1 MIDWPSYNRSLV
13 RRGEILFSYDFLDTW
28 DSELEAM
35 NKNKMGKPFLFP
47 DSFILAIG
55 YIRYSFQLPYR
66 QTQGIIDA
74 TGKNLDSKSPS
85 YGHICKRINKLNVE
99 IRGAGEGGMGG
110 DKTTDDDDDYIMISI
125 DSSGAKIT
133 NRGQWM
139 DKKWKVQNRKGYLK
153 IHIAVNIKTK
163 EIIALEITDE
173 KVHDGR
179 MLKKLVNQVLDGS
192 STTTTT
198 TISDTKS
205 NIKLIKIK
213 SVSADGAYDY
223 NGNFQYL
230 QEKGIT
236 PGIKVRSNSIVSER
250 NNKLRNKEVYLQSK
264 DLLKWKK
271 KRKYG
276 HRWIAE
282 TAFSTLKRTFG
293 EYVSATRFQNMVQEM
308 MIKVSLYNLFRR
320 I

>member
-13 RRGEILFSYDFLDTW
+13 RRGEILFSYDYLDTW
-28 DSELEAM
+28 DSELEVM
-35 NKNKMGKPFLFP
+35 NQNKMGKPFLFP
-47 DSFILAIG
+47 DSFIRAIG
-55 YIRYSFQLPYR
+55 YIRYAFQLPYR

-74 TGKNLDSKSPS
+74 TGKNLHSKSPS

-99 IRGAGEGGMGG
+99 IRGAGG
-110 DKTTDDDDDYIMISI
+110 DKTANDDDYIMMSI
-125 DSSGAKIT
+125 DSSGTKIT

-163 EIIALEITDE
+163 EILALEVTDE
-173 KVHDGR
+173 KVHHGR
-179 MLKKLVNQVLDGS
+179 MLKKLVNQVMEGS
-192 STTTTT
+192 LTT

-205 NIKLIKIK
+205 DKKLIKIK
-213 SVSADGAYDY
+213 SVSADGAYDS
-223 NGNFQYL
+223 NRNFQYL

-250 NNKLRNKEVYLQSK
+250 NNKLRNKEVKLQSK

-293 EYVSATRFQNMVQEM
+293 EHVSATRFQNMLKEM

>member
-1 MIDWPSYNRSLV
+1 VIDWPSYNRSLV
-13 RRGEILFSYDFLDTW
+13 RRGEILFSYDYLDTW
-28 DSELEAM
+28 DSELEVM
-35 NKNKMGKPFLFP
+35 NQNKMGKPFLFP
-47 DSFILAIG
+47 NSFILAIG
-55 YIRYSFQLPYR
+55 YIRYAFQLPYR

-74 TGKNLDSKSPS
+74 TGKNLHSKSPS

-99 IRGAGEGGMGG
+99 IRGVGG
-110 DKTTDDDDDYIMISI
+110 DKTADDDDYIMISI

-139 DKKWKVQNRKGYLK
+139 DKKWNVQNRKGYLK
-153 IHIAVNIKTK
+153 IHVAVNIKTK
-163 EIIALEITDE
+163 EILALEVTDE
-173 KVHDGR
+173 KIHDGK
-179 MLKKLVNQVLDGS
+179 MLTKLVNQVLDGS
-192 STTTTT
+192 STTTG
-198 TISDTKS
+198 DTKS
-205 NIKLIKIK
+205 NKKLIKIK
-213 SVSADGAYDY
+213 SVSADGAYDS

-236 PGIKVRSNSIVSER
+236 PGIKVRSNSILSER

-293 EYVSATRFQNMVQEM
+293 EYVSATRFENMVQEM

>member
-1 MIDWPSYNRSLV
+1 MI
-13 RRGEILFSYDFLDTW
+13 ILTW
-28 DSELEAM
+28 DSELKVM

-47 DSFILAIG
+47 HTFILAIG
-55 YIRYSFQLPYR
+55 YIRYAFQLPYR

-74 TGKNLDSKSPS
+74 TGKNLHSKSPS

-99 IRGAGEGGMGG
+99 IRGVGGG
-110 DKTTDDDDDYIMISI
+110 DKTADDDDYIVISI

-133 NRGQWM
+133 NRGQCL

-163 EIIALEITDE
+163 EIIALEVTDE

-179 MLKKLVNQVLDGS
+179 MLKKLVNQVMDGS
-192 STTTTT
+192 LTT

-205 NIKLIKIK
+205 NKKLIKIK
-213 SVSADGAYDY
+213 SVSADGAYDS
-223 NGNFQYL
+223 NRNFQYL

-264 DLLKWKK
+264 DLLKWKM

-293 EYVSATRFQNMVQEM
+293 EYVSATRFQNMIKEM

>member
-1 MIDWPSYNRSLV
+1 M
-13 RRGEILFSYDFLDTW
+13 
-28 DSELEAM
+28 
-35 NKNKMGKPFLFP
+35 
-47 DSFILAIG
+47 
-55 YIRYSFQLPYR
+55 
-66 QTQGIIDA
+66 
-74 TGKNLDSKSPS
+74 
-85 YGHICKRINKLNVE
+85 
-99 IRGAGEGGMGG
+99 
-110 DKTTDDDDDYIMISI
+110 SI
-125 DSSGAKIT
+125 DSSGTKIT

-163 EIIALEITDE
+163 EILALEVTDE

-179 MLKKLVNQVLDGS
+179 MLKKLVNQVMEGS
-192 STTTTT
+192 LTT

-205 NIKLIKIK
+205 DKKLIKIK
-213 SVSADGAYDY
+213 SVSADGAYDS
-223 NGNFQYL
+223 NRNFQYL

-293 EYVSATRFQNMVQEM
+293 EHVSATRFQNMVKEM

>member
-1 MIDWPSYNRSLV
+1 MIDWPSYNRSLL
-13 RRGEILFSYDFLDTW
+13 RRGEILFSYDYLDTW
-28 DSELEAM
+28 DSELEVM
-35 NKNKMGKPFLFP
+35 NQNKMGKPFLFP
-47 DSFILAIG
+47 NSFILAIG
-55 YIRYSFQLPYR
+55 YIRFAFQLPYR

-74 TGKNLDSKSPS
+74 TGKNSHSKSPS

-99 IRGAGEGGMGG
+99 IRGGMGG
-110 DKTTDDDDDYIMISI
+110 DKTADDDDYIIMSI

-139 DKKWKVQNRKGYLK
+139 DKKWNVQNRKGYLK

-163 EIIALEITDE
+163 EIIALEVTDE

-192 STTTTT
+192 SSTTG
-198 TISDTKS
+198 DTKS
-205 NIKLIKIK
+205 NKKLIKIK
-213 SVSADGAYDY
+213 SVSADGAYDS
-223 NGNFQYL
+223 NRNFQYL

-250 NNKLRNKEVYLQSK
+250 NNNLRNKEVYLQSK

-293 EYVSATRFQNMVQEM
+293 EYVSATRFQNMVKEM

>member
-13 RRGEILFSYDFLDTW
+13 KRGEILFSYDYLDTW

-47 DSFILAIG
+47 DSFILAVG
-55 YIRYSFQLPYR
+55 YIRYAFQLPYR

-74 TGKNLDSKSPS
+74 TGKNLYSKSPS

-99 IRGAGEGGMGG
+99 IRGAGTEGG
-110 DKTTDDDDDYIMISI
+110 DKTTDDDYIMISI

-163 EIIALEITDE
+163 EILALEVTDE

-179 MLKKLVNQVLDGS
+179 MLKKLVDHVLNTT
-192 STTTTT
+192 STST
-198 TISDTKS
+198 STK
-205 NIKLIKIK
+205 NLIRY
-213 SVSADGAYDY
+213 SLLGDGAYDS
-223 NGNFQYL
+223 NTNFQYL
-230 QEKGIT
+230 QEKRIK
-236 PGIKVRSNSIVSER
+236 PGIKVRKNSVVSPK
-250 NNKLRNKEVYLQSK
+250 NNSLRNEEVILQTKE

-276 HRWIAE
+276 HRWMAE
-282 TAFSTLKRTFG
+282 TAFSTFKRTFG
-293 EYVSATRFQNMVQEM
+293 EYISATRFQNIIKEM

>member
-1 MIDWPSYNRSLV
+1 MIHWPSYNRSLV

-28 DSELEAM
+28 DSELERM
-35 NKNKMGKPFLFP
+35 NENKQGKPFLFP
-47 DSFILAIG
+47 DSFILAVG
-55 YIRYSFQLPYR
+55 YIRSAFQLPYR
-66 QTQGIIDA
+66 QTEGVISA
-74 TGKNLDSKSPS
+74 TGKNLPSKPS
-85 YGHICKRINKLNVE
+85 YGHICKRINKLNVD
-99 IRGAGEGGMGG
+99 IGKR
-110 DKTTDDDDDYIMISI
+110 DKMDDDDDYIIISI
-125 DSSGAKIT
+125 DSTGIKIT

-153 IHIAVNIKTK
+153 IHVAVNIKTK
-163 EIIALEITDE
+163 EILALEVTDE

-179 MLKKLVNQVLDGS
+179 MLKKLVNQILDGS
-192 STTTTT
+192 STTT
-198 TISDTKS
+198 S
-205 NIKLIKIK
+205 NNESNKKKGVINIK
-213 SVSADGAYDY
+213 SVSADGAYDS
-223 NGNFQYL
+223 NGNFQYI

-264 DLLKWKK
+264 NLLKWKK

-293 EYVSATRFQNMVQEM
+293 EYVSATRFENMVKEM
-308 MIKVSLYNLFRR
+308 MINVSLYNLFRR